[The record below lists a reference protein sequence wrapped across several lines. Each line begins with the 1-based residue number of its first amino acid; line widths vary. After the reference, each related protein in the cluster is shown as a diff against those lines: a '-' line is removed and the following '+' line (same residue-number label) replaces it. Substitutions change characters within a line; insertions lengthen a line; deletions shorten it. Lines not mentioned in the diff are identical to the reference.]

1 MVNRKSEQLASILTG
16 AEIIRR
22 KKSRYYLIRKRNNG
36 NRKNEN
42 RK

>member
-1 MVNRKSEQLASILTG
+1 MRRNRKYEQLASILIG

-22 KKSRYYLIRKRNNG
+22 KKSGYYLIRKRNN
-36 NRKNEN
+36 EN

>member
-1 MVNRKSEQLASILTG
+1 MRNRKLEQLASILTG

-36 NRKNEN
+36 NRK
-42 RK
+42 